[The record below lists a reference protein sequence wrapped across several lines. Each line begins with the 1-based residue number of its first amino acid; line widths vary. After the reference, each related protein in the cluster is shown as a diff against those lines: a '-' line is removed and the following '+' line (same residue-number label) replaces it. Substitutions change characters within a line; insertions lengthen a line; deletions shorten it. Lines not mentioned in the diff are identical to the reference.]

1 MDRRPTEK
9 CYLCIDLKS
18 FYASVECIDR
28 GKDPFTTKLVVADPE
43 RSQTTICLAVSPAL
57 KALGMPGRCRVFE
70 IPESIIKSDDF
81 IMAPPRMKRY
91 MEVSTQIY
99 SLYLR
104 YVSPQDIHVYSID
117 ECFIDAT
124 PYLSLYHMDAIAFA
138 KTLTKTVFDEIGV
151 CATVGI
157 GTNLFLAKVALD
169 ITAKHDH
176 DGIGILDETTFKQ
189 KIWFHQPITDIWNI
203 GSGIARRLAKYG
215 VYDLAG
221 ICAMEEET
229 LYKEFGV
236 NAEFLIDHAWG
247 QEPCT
252 IEQIHSY
259 VPEGHSLVNGQV
271 LPCDYTLEETRMVM
285 HEMLDASV
293 LELVQKGLVAE
304 SISLSIGYAR
314 PKMSTNAN
322 AESPSANVETTHAN
336 SQRPIANVEDTHANP
351 EASSTATKAP
361 KTYATQ
367 TSFDPEDSLAY
378 NSYNSLAP
386 PTNRRFYAHTG
397 GTRKIGRLTNSAR
410 ILKEHFEALF
420 NETASSAL
428 PIRRISI
435 GFGGLLPEKYAT
447 TTLFDDIEAE
457 NKERRRQ
464 EAIIAVRQKFG
475 KNAMLKGI
483 SLQEKATAR
492 ERNNQI
498 GGHRA

>member
-1 MDRRPTEK
+1 MDKKPTEK

-18 FYASVECIDR
+18 FYASVECADR
-28 GKDPFTTKLVVADPE
+28 GWDPFTTKLVVADPE

-57 KALGMPGRCRVFE
+57 KALGVPGRCRVFE
-70 IPESIIKSDDF
+70 IPSTIDYF
-81 IMAPPRMKRY
+81 MAPPRMKRY
-91 MEVSTQIY
+91 MEVSTHIY

-124 PYLSLYHMDAIAFA
+124 PYLSLYHMDATTFA
-138 KTLTKTVFDEIGV
+138 KTLTKTVFDETGI

-169 ITAKHDH
+169 ITAKHTH
-176 DGIGILDETTFKQ
+176 DGIGILNETTFKQ
-189 KIWFHQPITDIWNI
+189 QVWFHQPITDIWNI
-203 GSGIARRLAKYG
+203 GPGIARRLAKYG
-215 VYDLAG
+215 VHDLAG
-221 ICAMEEET
+221 VCAMEEKT

-236 NAEFLIDHAWG
+236 NAEYLIDHAWG

-252 IEQIHSY
+252 IAQIHSY
-259 VPEGHSLVNGQV
+259 VPEGHSLMNGQV

-304 SISLSIGYAR
+304 SISLSIGYAH
-314 PKMSTNAN
+314 PKIGAN
-322 AESPSANVETTHAN
+322 
-336 SQRPIANVEDTHANP
+336 IEDL
-351 EASSTATKAP
+351 
-361 KTYATQ
+361 
-367 TSFDPEDSLAY
+367 DAY
-378 NSYNSLAP
+378 NSFTP
-386 PTNRRFYAHTG
+386 PTHRRFYAHTG
-397 GTRKIGRLTNSAR
+397 GTRKIGRRTNSAR
-410 ILKEHFEALF
+410 VLKEHFEALF
-420 NETASSAL
+420 NETTNNAL

-457 NKERRRQ
+457 SKERRRQ
-464 EAIIAVRQKFG
+464 EAIIAVREKFG
-475 KNAMLKGI
+475 KNAMLKGT

>member
-1 MDRRPTEK
+1 MDKKPTEK

-18 FYASVECIDR
+18 FYASVECADR
-28 GKDPFTTKLVVADPE
+28 GWDPFTTKLVVADPE

-57 KALGMPGRCRVFE
+57 KALGVPGRCRVFE
-70 IPESIIKSDDF
+70 IPSTIDYF
-81 IMAPPRMKRY
+81 MAPPRMKRY
-91 MEVSTQIY
+91 MEVSTHIY

-124 PYLSLYHMDAIAFA
+124 PYLSLYHMDATTFA
-138 KTLTKTVFDEIGV
+138 KTLTKTVFDETGI

-169 ITAKHDH
+169 ITAKHTH
-176 DGIGILDETTFKQ
+176 DGIGILNETTFKQ
-189 KIWFHQPITDIWNI
+189 QVWFHQPITDVWNI
-203 GSGIARRLAKYG
+203 GPGIARRLVKYG
-215 VYDLAG
+215 VHDLAG
-221 ICAMEEET
+221 VCAMEEKT

-236 NAEFLIDHAWG
+236 NAEYLIDHAWG

-252 IEQIHSY
+252 IAQIHSY
-259 VPEGHSLVNGQV
+259 VPEGHSLMNGQV

-304 SISLSIGYAR
+304 SISLSIGYAH
-314 PKMSTNAN
+314 PKIGAN
-322 AESPSANVETTHAN
+322 
-336 SQRPIANVEDTHANP
+336 IEDL
-351 EASSTATKAP
+351 
-361 KTYATQ
+361 
-367 TSFDPEDSLAY
+367 DAY
-378 NSYNSLAP
+378 NSFTP
-386 PTNRRFYAHTG
+386 PTHRRFYAHTG
-397 GTRKIGRLTNSAR
+397 GTRKIGRRTNSAR
-410 ILKEHFEALF
+410 VLKEHFEALF
-420 NETASSAL
+420 NETTNNAL

-457 NKERRRQ
+457 SKERRRQ
-464 EAIIAVRQKFG
+464 EAIIAVREKFG
-475 KNAMLKGI
+475 KNAMLKGT

>member
-1 MDRRPTEK
+1 MDKKLTEK

-18 FYASVECIDR
+18 FYASVECADR
-28 GKDPFTTKLVVADPE
+28 GWDPFTTKLVVADPE

-57 KALGMPGRCRVFE
+57 KALGVPGRCRVFE
-70 IPESIIKSDDF
+70 IPSTIDYF
-81 IMAPPRMKRY
+81 MAPPRMKRY
-91 MEVSTQIY
+91 MEVSTHIY

-124 PYLSLYHMDAIAFA
+124 PYLSLYHMDATTFA
-138 KTLTKTVFDEIGV
+138 KTLTKTVFDETGI

-169 ITAKHDH
+169 ITAKHTH
-176 DGIGILDETTFKQ
+176 DGIGILNEITFKQ
-189 KIWFHQPITDIWNI
+189 QVWFHQPITDIWNI
-203 GSGIARRLAKYG
+203 GPGIARRLVKYG
-215 VYDLAG
+215 VHDLAG
-221 ICAMEEET
+221 VCAMEEKT

-236 NAEFLIDHAWG
+236 NAEYLIDHAWG

-252 IEQIHSY
+252 IAQIHSY
-259 VPEGHSLVNGQV
+259 VPEGHSLMNSQV

-304 SISLSIGYAR
+304 SISLSIGYAH
-314 PKMSTNAN
+314 PKIGAN
-322 AESPSANVETTHAN
+322 IEGL
-336 SQRPIANVEDTHANP
+336 D
-351 EASSTATKAP
+351 
-361 KTYATQ
+361 
-367 TSFDPEDSLAY
+367 AY
-378 NSYNSLAP
+378 NSFTP
-386 PTNRRFYAHTG
+386 PTHRRFYAHTG
-397 GTRKIGRLTNSAR
+397 GTRKIGRRTNSAR
-410 ILKEHFEALF
+410 VLKEHFEALF
-420 NETASSAL
+420 NETTNNAL

-457 NKERRRQ
+457 SKERRRQ
-464 EAIIAVRQKFG
+464 EAIIAVREKFG
-475 KNAMLKGI
+475 KNAMLKGT

>member
-1 MDRRPTEK
+1 MDKKPTEK

-18 FYASVECIDR
+18 FYASVECADR
-28 GKDPFTTKLVVADPE
+28 GWDPFTTKLVVADPE

-57 KALGMPGRCRVFE
+57 KALGVPGRCRVFE
-70 IPESIIKSDDF
+70 IPSTIDYF
-81 IMAPPRMKRY
+81 MAPPRMKRY
-91 MEVSTQIY
+91 MEVSTHIY

-124 PYLSLYHMDAIAFA
+124 PYLSLYHMDATTFA
-138 KTLTKTVFDEIGV
+138 KTLTKTVFDETGI

-169 ITAKHDH
+169 ITAKHTH
-176 DGIGILDETTFKQ
+176 DGIGILNETAFKQ
-189 KIWFHQPITDIWNI
+189 QVWFHQPITDIWNI
-203 GSGIARRLAKYG
+203 GPGIARRLAKYG
-215 VYDLAG
+215 VHDLAG
-221 ICAMEEET
+221 VCAMEEKT

-236 NAEFLIDHAWG
+236 NAEYLIDHAWG

-252 IEQIHSY
+252 IAQIHSY
-259 VPEGHSLVNGQV
+259 VPEGHSLMNGQV

-304 SISLSIGYAR
+304 SISLSIGYAH
-314 PKMSTNAN
+314 PKIGAN
-322 AESPSANVETTHAN
+322 
-336 SQRPIANVEDTHANP
+336 IEDL
-351 EASSTATKAP
+351 
-361 KTYATQ
+361 
-367 TSFDPEDSLAY
+367 DAY
-378 NSYNSLAP
+378 NSYAP
-386 PTNRRFYAHTG
+386 PTHRHFYAHTG
-397 GTRKIGRLTNSAR
+397 GTRKIGRRTNSAR
-410 ILKEHFEALF
+410 VLKEHFEALF
-420 NETASSAL
+420 NETTSNAL

-457 NKERRRQ
+457 SKERRRQ
-464 EAIIAVRQKFG
+464 EAIIAVREKFG
-475 KNAMLKGI
+475 KNAMLKGT

>member
-1 MDRRPTEK
+1 MDKKPTEK

-18 FYASVECIDR
+18 FYASVECADR
-28 GKDPFTTKLVVADPE
+28 GWDPFTTKLVVADPE

-57 KALGMPGRCRVFE
+57 KALGVPGRCRVFE
-70 IPESIIKSDDF
+70 IPSTIDYF
-81 IMAPPRMKRY
+81 MAPPRMKRY
-91 MEVSTQIY
+91 MEVSTHIY

-124 PYLSLYHMDAIAFA
+124 PYLSLYHMDATTFA
-138 KTLTKTVFDEIGV
+138 KTLTKTVFDETGI

-169 ITAKHDH
+169 ITAKHTH
-176 DGIGILDETTFKQ
+176 DGIGILNETTFKQ
-189 KIWFHQPITDIWNI
+189 QVWFHQPITDIWNI
-203 GSGIARRLAKYG
+203 GPGIARRLAKYG
-215 VYDLAG
+215 VHDLAG
-221 ICAMEEET
+221 VCAMEEKT

-236 NAEFLIDHAWG
+236 NAEYLIDHAWG

-252 IEQIHSY
+252 IAQIHSY
-259 VPEGHSLVNGQV
+259 VPEGHSLMNGQV

-304 SISLSIGYAR
+304 SISLSIGYAC
-314 PKMSTNAN
+314 PKIGAN
-322 AESPSANVETTHAN
+322 
-336 SQRPIANVEDTHANP
+336 IEDL
-351 EASSTATKAP
+351 
-361 KTYATQ
+361 
-367 TSFDPEDSLAY
+367 DAY
-378 NSYNSLAP
+378 NSFTP
-386 PTNRRFYAHTG
+386 PTHRRFYAHTG
-397 GTRKIGRLTNSAR
+397 GTRKIGRRTNSAR
-410 ILKEHFEALF
+410 VLKEHFEALF
-420 NETASSAL
+420 NETTNNAL

-447 TTLFDDIEAE
+447 TTLFDDVEAE
-457 NKERRRQ
+457 SKERRRQ
-464 EAIIAVRQKFG
+464 EAIIAVREKFG
-475 KNAMLKGI
+475 KNAMLKGT

>member
-1 MDRRPTEK
+1 MDKKPTEK

-18 FYASVECIDR
+18 FYASVECADR
-28 GKDPFTTKLVVADPE
+28 GWDPFTTKLVVADPE

-57 KALGMPGRCRVFE
+57 KALGVPGRCRVFE
-70 IPESIIKSDDF
+70 IPSTIDYF
-81 IMAPPRMKRY
+81 MAPPRMKRY
-91 MEVSTQIY
+91 MEVSTHIY

-124 PYLSLYHMDAIAFA
+124 PYLSLYHMDATTFA
-138 KTLTKTVFDEIGV
+138 KTLTKTVFDETGI

-169 ITAKHDH
+169 ITAKHTH
-176 DGIGILDETTFKQ
+176 DGIGILNETAFKQ
-189 KIWFHQPITDIWNI
+189 QVWFHQPITDIWNI
-203 GSGIARRLAKYG
+203 GPGIARRLAKYG
-215 VYDLAG
+215 VHDLAG
-221 ICAMEEET
+221 VCAMEEKT

-236 NAEFLIDHAWG
+236 NAEYLIDHAWG

-252 IEQIHSY
+252 IAQIHSY
-259 VPEGHSLVNGQV
+259 VPEGHSLMNGQV
-271 LPCDYTLEETRMVM
+271 LPCDYTLKETRMVM

-304 SISLSIGYAR
+304 SISLSIGYAH
-314 PKMSTNAN
+314 PKIGAN
-322 AESPSANVETTHAN
+322 
-336 SQRPIANVEDTHANP
+336 IEDL
-351 EASSTATKAP
+351 
-361 KTYATQ
+361 
-367 TSFDPEDSLAY
+367 DAY
-378 NSYNSLAP
+378 NSFTP
-386 PTNRRFYAHTG
+386 PTHRRFYAHTG
-397 GTRKIGRLTNSAR
+397 GTRKIGRRTNSAR
-410 ILKEHFEALF
+410 VLKEHFEALF
-420 NETASSAL
+420 NETTNNAL

-457 NKERRRQ
+457 SKERRRQ

-475 KNAMLKGI
+475 KNAMLKGT

>member
-1 MDRRPTEK
+1 MDKKPTEK

-18 FYASVECIDR
+18 FYASVECADR
-28 GKDPFTTKLVVADPE
+28 GWDPFTTKLVVADPE

-57 KALGMPGRCRVFE
+57 KALGVPGRCRVFE
-70 IPESIIKSDDF
+70 IPSTIDYF
-81 IMAPPRMKRY
+81 MAPPRMKRY
-91 MEVSTQIY
+91 MEVSTHIY

-124 PYLSLYHMDAIAFA
+124 PYLSLYHMDATTFA
-138 KTLTKTVFDEIGV
+138 KTLTKTVFDETGI

-169 ITAKHDH
+169 ITAKHTH
-176 DGIGILDETTFKQ
+176 DGIGILNETTFKQ
-189 KIWFHQPITDIWNI
+189 QVWFHQPITDIWNI
-203 GSGIARRLAKYG
+203 GPGIARRLAKYG
-215 VYDLAG
+215 VHDLAG
-221 ICAMEEET
+221 VCAMEEKT

-236 NAEFLIDHAWG
+236 NAEYLIDHAWG

-252 IEQIHSY
+252 IAQIHSY
-259 VPEGHSLVNGQV
+259 VPEGHSLMNGQV

-304 SISLSIGYAR
+304 SISLSIGYAH
-314 PKMSTNAN
+314 PKIGAN
-322 AESPSANVETTHAN
+322 
-336 SQRPIANVEDTHANP
+336 IEDL
-351 EASSTATKAP
+351 
-361 KTYATQ
+361 
-367 TSFDPEDSLAY
+367 DVY
-378 NSYNSLAP
+378 NSFTP
-386 PTNRRFYAHTG
+386 PTHRRFYAHTG
-397 GTRKIGRLTNSAR
+397 GTRKIGRRTNSAR
-410 ILKEHFEALF
+410 VLKEHFEALF
-420 NETASSAL
+420 NETTNNAL

-457 NKERRRQ
+457 SKERRRQ
-464 EAIIAVRQKFG
+464 EAIIAVREKFG
-475 KNAMLKGI
+475 KNAMLKGT